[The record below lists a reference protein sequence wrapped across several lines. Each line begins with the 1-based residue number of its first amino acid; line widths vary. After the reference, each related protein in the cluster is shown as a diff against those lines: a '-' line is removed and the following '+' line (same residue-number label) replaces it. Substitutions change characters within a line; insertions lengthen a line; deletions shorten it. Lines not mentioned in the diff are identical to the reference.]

1 MSVTSAAFRAVACGA
16 ALVAL
21 PALLG
26 AQQRD
31 TTPARRDSVR
41 RDTARAPAGPVAQPT
56 VRRARATV
64 SAVPASTA
72 RDPRYEPPIRPG
84 RAFLRSFVA
93 PGWGEFRLGRRKSGF
108 AFAAIEL
115 GTLVWGAKAWRDLSD
130 AKSLRGDSVQVGT
143 GPNGQPILGPAVT
156 EGLINARRL
165 HFEDAVA
172 VLIANHLMSG
182 ADAYVAAHLWDLPA
196 RVSVR
201 ARPRG
206 ATVVASIAW

>member
-1 MSVTSAAFRAVACGA
+1 MPATRAALRAVACGA
-16 ALVAL
+16 ALVASSSCVV
-21 PALLG
+21 

-31 TTPARRDSVR
+31 TARVGRDSVR
-41 RDTARAPAGPVAQPT
+41 LDTTRVPAGPVAQPT
-56 VRRARATV
+56 VRRARGTV
-64 SAVPASTA
+64 SAVPQGAT
-72 RDPRYEPPIRPG
+72 RDPRYDPPIRPG
-84 RAFLRSFVA
+84 GAFLRSFVA
-93 PGWGEFRLGRRKSGF
+93 PGWGEFRLGRRKSGL

-115 GTLVWGAKAWRDLSD
+115 GTLAWGAKAYRDLGD
-130 AKSLRGDSVQVGT
+130 AKALRGESVEVGT
-143 GPNGQPILGPAVT
+143 GPDGRPIFGPAVT
-156 EGLINARRL
+156 EALINARRL